1 MVEAI
6 AEAKRRGAL
15 ANFFARLIKEK
26 PLGTVGGVITLLFLV
41 TAILCDLLAP
51 YGMNETRVATPLV
64 PPSVDH
70 LLGADHLGRDVLSR
84 IIYGARVS
92 VIVGLAATSLSIV
105 ISTVIGLLSGYIGG
119 KFDLVMQRF
128 VDGWMSFPG
137 LVLLIVAV
145 TIIGPGI
152 WQIIILLGLLYGVGG
167 SRIIR
172 SAVISIKENVDRKSV
187 V

>member
-1 MVEAI
+1 
-6 AEAKRRGAL
+6 
-15 ANFFARLIKEK
+15 
-26 PLGTVGGVITLLFLV
+26 
-41 TAILCDLLAP
+41 
-51 YGMNETRVATPLV
+51 
-64 PPSVDH
+64 
-70 LLGADHLGRDVLSR
+70 

-172 SAVISIKENVDRKSV
+172 SAV
-187 V
+187 